1 MKKIMAALFI
11 TMCVMLGI
19 GMGPKEAL
27 ADGRSAIAQSVISR
41 MEKADEDRFCDE
53 IESVE
58 AAFERLY
65 DVIGYDVDVTVSRFT
80 HNGMNDCSFVVSF
93 VMPDGSVE
101 GQLCAHNTHEDIEEG
116 IRILDSYCE
125 TMRLAD
131 WM

>member
-1 MKKIMAALFI
+1 MKKIMAALFV

-27 ADGRSAIAQSVISR
+27 ADGRSMLAENVISR
-41 MEKADEDRFCDE
+41 MEKADVARFREE

-65 DVIGYDVDVTVSRFT
+65 DVNGYDVDVNVSRFT

-101 GQLCAHNTHEDIEEG
+101 GQLCAHNTHEDLEEG
-116 IRILDSYCE
+116 VAILDSYCE

>member
-1 MKKIMAALFI
+1 MKKIMAALFV

-58 AAFERLY
+58 AALERLY
-65 DVIGYDVDVTVSRFT
+65 AVNGYDVDVTVSRFN
-80 HNGMNDCSFVVSF
+80 HHGMNDCSFVVSF